1 MKTVGNTLLLVT
13 VLLALAPVMI
23 VGRGSQPSTQIY
35 QDAKGSWMPAAY
47 AYANPR
53 ALLIA
58 AGFTG
63 LAGAGFIVAFSLV
76 ERRRRAGR
84 PGKPAQDST
93 ALLRPRSAV

>member
-1 MKTVGNTLLLVT
+1 MKTVGHTLLFVAI
-13 VLLALAPVMI
+13 LLALVPVLI
-23 VGRGSQPSTQIY
+23 AGRGSHPSTQIY

-53 ALLIA
+53 AFFIA

-63 LAGAGFIVAFSLV
+63 LAGAGCIVASSLV

-84 PGKPAQDST
+84 P
-93 ALLRPRSAV
+93 

>member
-1 MKTVGNTLLLVT
+1 MKTVGNSLLLIA

-47 AYANPR
+47 AYAKPR
-53 ALLIA
+53 AFFIA

-63 LAGAGFIVAFSLV
+63 LAGAGFIVASSVV

-84 PGKPAQDST
+84 QAEMT
-93 ALLRPRSAV
+93 EAFE

>member
-53 ALLIA
+53 GFFIV
-58 AGFTG
+58 AGLTG
-63 LAGAGFIVAFSLV
+63 LAGVGFIVASSLL
-76 ERRRRAGR
+76 ERRRCRSGLPPQAVL
-84 PGKPAQDST
+84 DS
-93 ALLRPRSAV
+93 AER

>member
-23 VGRGSQPSTQIY
+23 VGRGSQPSTQIL
-35 QDAKGSWMPAAY
+35 QDAKGRMPAAY

-53 ALLIA
+53 AFYIA

-63 LAGAGFIVAFSLV
+63 LAGADFIVASSLV
-76 ERRRRAGR
+76 EQRRRARR
-84 PGKPAQDST
+84 P
-93 ALLRPRSAV
+93 

>member
-13 VLLALAPVMI
+13 VLLALAPVMM
-23 VGRGSQPSTQIY
+23 VGRGSQRSTQNY

-53 ALLIA
+53 AFLNA

-63 LAGAGFIVAFSLV
+63 VAGASFIVASSLV
-76 ERRRRAGR
+76 ERRRRARR
-84 PGKPAQDST
+84 P
-93 ALLRPRSAV
+93 

>member
-1 MKTVGNTLLLVT
+1 MKTLGNSLLLIA

-47 AYANPR
+47 AYAKPR
-53 ALLIA
+53 AFFIA

-63 LAGAGFIVAFSLV
+63 VAGVGFLVASSLL
-76 ERRRRAGR
+76 ERRRRARR
-84 PGKPAQDST
+84 PDA
-93 ALLRPRSAV
+93 A

>member
-53 ALLIA
+53 AFFIVT
-58 AGFTG
+58 GFTR
-63 LAGAGFIVAFSLV
+63 LTGAGFIVASSLV
-76 ERRRRAGR
+76 ERRRRARR
-84 PGKPAQDST
+84 P
-93 ALLRPRSAV
+93 

>member
-13 VLLALAPVMI
+13 ALLALAPVMI
-23 VGRGSQPSTQIY
+23 VGRGSQPSTQIL

-53 ALLIA
+53 AFYIA

-63 LAGAGFIVAFSLV
+63 LAGADFIVASSLV
-76 ERRRRAGR
+76 EQRRRARR
-84 PGKPAQDST
+84 P
-93 ALLRPRSAV
+93 

>member
-35 QDAKGSWMPAAY
+35 QDAKGSWMPEAY

-53 ALLIA
+53 AFFIA
-58 AGFTG
+58 AGFNRTCG
-63 LAGAGFIVAFSLV
+63 G
-76 ERRRRAGR
+76 
-84 PGKPAQDST
+84 
-93 ALLRPRSAV
+93 

>member
-35 QDAKGSWMPAAY
+35 QDA
-47 AYANPR
+47 NPR

-76 ERRRRAGR
+76 ERRRRAGH
-84 PGKPAQDST
+84 PGKPAQD
-93 ALLRPRSAV
+93 

>member
-1 MKTVGNTLLLVT
+1 MKTVGNTLLLIA

-35 QDAKGSWMPAAY
+35 QDSKGSWMPAAY

-53 ALLIA
+53 GFFIA

-63 LAGAGFIVAFSLV
+63 LAGVGFIVASSLV
-76 ERRRRAGR
+76 ERRRRSR
-84 PGKPAQDST
+84 
-93 ALLRPRSAV
+93 

>member
-23 VGRGSQPSTQIY
+23 VGRVSQTSTQIY

-53 ALLIA
+53 AFFIVS
-58 AGFTG
+58 GFTG
-63 LAGAGFIVAFSLV
+63 LAGARFIVASSRV
-76 ERRRRAGR
+76 ERRRRARR
-84 PGKPAQDST
+84 P
-93 ALLRPRSAV
+93 

>member
-1 MKTVGNTLLLVT
+1 MKTAGNTLLLVA

-53 ALLIA
+53 VFFVA

-63 LAGAGFIVAFSLV
+63 IMGAGFIFASSLG
-76 ERRRRAGR
+76 ERRRRACR
-84 PGKPAQDST
+84 P
-93 ALLRPRSAV
+93 

>member
-1 MKTVGNTLLLVT
+1 MIVRHYHMKTVGNTLLLIT

-53 ALLIA
+53 AFFIVA
-58 AGFTG
+58 CFTR
-63 LAGAGFIVAFSLV
+63 LTGAGFIVASSLV
-76 ERRRRAGR
+76 ERRRRARR
-84 PGKPAQDST
+84 P
-93 ALLRPRSAV
+93 

>member
-1 MKTVGNTLLLVT
+1 MKTMGKTLLLVAL
-13 VLLALAPVMI
+13 LLALAPVMI

-53 ALLIA
+53 AFFVA

-63 LAGAGFIVAFSLV
+63 LAGVGFIVASSLV
-76 ERRRRAGR
+76 ERRRQARR
-84 PGKPAQDST
+84 P
-93 ALLRPRSAV
+93 

>member
-35 QDAKGSWMPAAY
+35 QDAKGSWMPSAY

-53 ALLIA
+53 TFFIA

-63 LAGAGFIVAFSLV
+63 LTGAGFIVASSLV
-76 ERRRRAGR
+76 ERRRRAR
-84 PGKPAQDST
+84 RA
-93 ALLRPRSAV
+93 

>member
-1 MKTVGNTLLLVT
+1 MKAVGNTLLLVA
-13 VLLALAPVMI
+13 VLLAFAPVMI

-53 ALLIA
+53 AFFFA

-63 LAGAGFIVAFSLV
+63 VAGVGFIVASSLV
-76 ERRRRAGR
+76 ERRRRARR
-84 PGKPAQDST
+84 PDA
-93 ALLRPRSAV
+93 A

>member
-23 VGRGSQPSTQIY
+23 LGRGSQPSTHIY

-53 ALLIA
+53 AFYVA

-63 LAGAGFIVAFSLV
+63 LAGAGFIVASSLV
-76 ERRRRAGR
+76 ERRRRARR
-84 PGKPAQDST
+84 P
-93 ALLRPRSAV
+93 

>member
-1 MKTVGNTLLLVT
+1 MKTLGKTLLLMVF
-13 VLLALAPVMI
+13 LLALAPVMI

-53 ALLIA
+53 AFFIA

-63 LAGAGFIVAFSLV
+63 IVGAGFIVASSLV
-76 ERRRRAGR
+76 ERHRRARR
-84 PGKPAQDST
+84 PWEPPQD
-93 ALLRPRSAV
+93 